1 MRWVKVGDVI
11 FAAVVVTAGLM
22 ISAEHEGWAVLL
34 VSIGLGSFVI
44 ARLIQPLTERDALE
58 ALAPPMRR
66 TPSAVARSPE
76 RATLLSCRARPLV

>member
-22 ISAEHEGWAVLL
+22 ISAEHQGWAVLL

-44 ARLIQPLTERDALE
+44 ARLIEPLTERDALE

-66 TPSAVARSPE
+66 TPAARSPK
-76 RATLLSCRARPLV
+76 P